1 MELKTLIAEAWA
13 NRELLQDEKYK
24 SAVKAV
30 IEEVDKG
37 RLRVASPGT
46 DGWQVNE
53 WVKQA
58 ILMYFGIQT
67 MQTWTI
73 PPFEFYDKML
83 LKTDYKS

>member
-37 RLRVASPGT
+37 RLRVAPHR
-46 DGWQVNE
+46 
-53 WVKQA
+53 
-58 ILMYFGIQT
+58 
-67 MQTWTI
+67 
-73 PPFEFYDKML
+73 
-83 LKTDYKS
+83 